1 MSSFTEKALVD
12 KLVTLT
18 NTQQSIQTM
27 SLWLI
32 HHRKHA
38 KKIVTVWYTLLVK
51 AKPSRKLG
59 FIYLANDVV
68 QNSKKKGPE
77 FNKEFAGVMPTAF
90 GHVYDTTTDGKT
102 YAALQ
107 KVLKVWQDRNVFEKD
122 VLKKIE
128 LSNDEGEDIPEP
140 DIAEPEDEAVSP
152 PQQEEV
158 KESKRE
164 QQEEE
169 ESTPATK
176 KPKLEDLQRILD
188 EEEEELQQIE
198 DMPDPDE
205 LAQVLRDLEHSAS
218 SDASVRE
225 RIAKLPP
232 EVQDISM
239 LEKIKD
245 KEDAEHLSSVVNE
258 AVSMLSDYNSRLSS
272 EMNQR
277 ESLMKMLSSYKIGQ
291 QHHLRTSVKKLE
303 EYKDRLERVTM
314 VRKELK
320 SHIQNLP
327 DLSLLPDV
335 TGGLAPLPSAGDL
348 FSIDM

>member
-1 MSSFTEKALVD
+1 MSSFTEKALIE
-12 KLVTLT
+12 KLNSLT

-59 FIYLANDVV
+59 FVYLANDVV

-77 FNKEFAGVMPTAF
+77 FNREFAVVMPASF
-90 GHVYDTTTDGKT
+90 GHIYDTTTDEKT

-107 KVLKVWQDRNVFEKD
+107 KVLKVWKDRSVFDKE

-128 LSNDEGEDIPEP
+128 SENTENDEDVPEQDVAEDASTTPPQRPNNSETEKEDVVPSKKPKMEVEDMQRILEEEDDQLVEIDDIPEP
-140 DIAEPEDEAVSP
+140 E
-152 PQQEEV
+152 
-158 KESKRE
+158 
-164 QQEEE
+164 
-169 ESTPATK
+169 
-176 KPKLEDLQRILD
+176 
-188 EEEEELQQIE
+188 
-198 DMPDPDE
+198 E
-205 LAQVLRDLEHSAS
+205 LAQALRELENSAS
-218 SDASVRE
+218 SDAAVRE
-225 RIAKLPP
+225 KIAKLPP
-232 EVQDISM
+232 EVQDISL

-245 KEDAEHLSSVVNE
+245 KEAAEELSSVVNE
-258 AVSMLSDYNSRLSS
+258 AVSMLSEYNSRLSA
-272 EMNQR
+272 EMIQR
-277 ESLMKMLSSYKIGQ
+277 EAVMKMLKNYRLGQ
-291 QHHLRTSVKKLE
+291 QMHLKTSLQKLE
-303 EYKDRLERVTM
+303 EYKDRLTRVTT
-314 VRKELK
+314 VRKELT

-348 FSIDM
+348 FSIDS

>member
-1 MSSFTEKALVD
+1 MSSFTEKALSD
-12 KLVTLT
+12 KLATLT

-68 QNSKKKGPE
+68 QNGKKKGPD

-90 GHVYDTTTDGKT
+90 GHVYDTTSDEKT

-128 LSNDEGEDIPEP
+128 QENNEGEELPEP
-140 DIAEPEDEAVSP
+140 DVAEVGADTP
-152 PQQEEV
+152 PQQDVEQ
-158 KESKRE
+158 ESKRE
-164 QQEEE
+164 QEDE
-169 ESTPATK
+169 ESAPAK
-176 KPKLEDLQRILD
+176 KPKLEDLQRILH

-205 LAQVLRDLEHSAS
+205 MAQVLRDLEHSAS

-225 RIAKLPP
+225 KIANLPP
-232 EVQDISM
+232 EVQDVSM

-245 KEDAEHLSSVVNE
+245 KDDAERLSSVVNE

-272 EMNQR
+272 EMTQR
-277 ESLMKMLSSYKIGQ
+277 EELMKMLTSYKIGQ
-291 QHHLRTSVKKLE
+291 QHHLRTSLKKLE
-303 EYKDRLERVTM
+303 EYKDRLTRVTT

-348 FSIDM
+348 FSIDL